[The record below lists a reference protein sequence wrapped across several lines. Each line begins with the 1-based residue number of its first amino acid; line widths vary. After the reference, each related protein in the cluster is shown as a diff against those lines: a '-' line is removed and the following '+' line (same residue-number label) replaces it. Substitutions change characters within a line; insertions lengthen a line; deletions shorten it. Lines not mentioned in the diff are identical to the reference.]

1 MRVRVKICGITNRRD
16 AELAAEAG
24 ADALGFIFVPDT
36 PRYVDSDT
44 ARRIIKDL
52 SPWIT
57 PVGVFADHPIEEV
70 EHLMHHCGFL
80 TIQLHGLESPEY
92 CRSLTGSVIKAFR
105 VGGGQGLPDL
115 QAYRVQAYLLDTF
128 VEGRVGGTGKT
139 FPLELATRAKA
150 FGHVIVSGG
159 LTPENVA
166 QVIRKVGPYGVD
178 VSSGVEMEP
187 GRKDPQKV
195 RDFVARVRE
204 EG

>member
-24 ADALGFIFVPDT
+24 ADALGFIFVPET

-44 ARRIIKDL
+44 ARGIITDL

-57 PVGVFADHPIEEV
+57 SVGVFADHPIEEV

-115 QAYRVQAYLLDTF
+115 EAYRVQAYLLDTF

>member
-36 PRYVDSDT
+36 PRYVNSDT
-44 ARRIIKDL
+44 ARGIIKDL

-150 FGHVIVSGG
+150 YGHVIVSGG

-166 QVIRKVGPYGVD
+166 QAIRKVGPYGVD

>member
-44 ARRIIKDL
+44 ARGIIKDL

-150 FGHVIVSGG
+150 YGHVIVSGG

-166 QVIRKVGPYGVD
+166 QAIRKVGPYGVD

>member
-1 MRVRVKICGITNRRD
+1 
-16 AELAAEAG
+16 
-24 ADALGFIFVPDT
+24 
-36 PRYVDSDT
+36 
-44 ARRIIKDL
+44 
-52 SPWIT
+52 
-57 PVGVFADHPIEEV
+57 VGVFADHPIEEV
-70 EHLMHHCGFL
+70 ERLMHHCGFL

-128 VEGRVGGTGKT
+128 VEERVGGTGKT

-159 LTPENVA
+159 LTPGNVA
-166 QVIRKVGPYGVD
+166 QVIRKVGPHGVD
-178 VSSGVEMEP
+178 VSSGVEVEP